1 MPRRFEEEEEE
12 PRDEGPGIVGRL
24 FQRGVSAPNV
34 AMKILAEQMGS
45 WKKDFLGIF
54 QAEIRHF
61 LDRQNAGEEI
71 RKLIDGKRLEVSVRL
86 VPDDSPRAAASAKEK
101 KPAPV
106 PKATAGFPKKPPRA
120 KKR

>member
-1 MPRRFEEEEEE
+1 MARHIDEDDEDE
-12 PRDEGPGIVGRL
+12 PRDDGPGIVGRL

-34 AMKILAEQMGS
+34 AMKIFAEQMSG

-71 RKLIDGKRLEVSVRL
+71 RKLIEGKKLEVSIRL
-86 VPDDSPRAAASAKEK
+86 VDDDDAHKAVKKTATTSA
-101 KPAPV
+101 
-106 PKATAGFPKKPPRA
+106 ATAKKPPRA

>member
-1 MPRRFEEEEEE
+1 MARHIDEGDDE
-12 PRDEGPGIVGRL
+12 PREEGPGIVGRL

-34 AMKILAEQMGS
+34 AMKIFAEQMSG

-71 RKLIDGKRLEVSVRL
+71 RKLIEGKKLEVSIRL
-86 VPDDSPRAAASAKEK
+86 VDDDDAHRTSKKTSTSVSAEKPAAAA
-101 KPAPV
+101 
-106 PKATAGFPKKPPRA
+106 KKPPRA

>member
-1 MPRRFEEEEEE
+1 MARPTDDDDDFE

-34 AMKILAEQMGS
+34 AMKIFAEQMSG

-71 RKLIDGKRLEVSVRL
+71 RKLIDGKKLEVSIRL
-86 VPDDSPRAAASAKEK
+86 VDDDDA
-101 KPAPV
+101 
-106 PKATAGFPKKPPRA
+106 PRA
-120 KKR
+120 KKTAAGAEKAAPASAKKPSRSKKR